1 MNFKLWLNESK
12 YTSKDVDRLAK
23 KAKLDVSKFK
33 TKELVD
39 GLNTEKEHM
48 AQKKL
53 DVVGKH
59 EERIL
64 KIALA
69 HLDEDPNYYEKLKK
83 AKL

>member
-1 MNFKLWLNESK
+1 MDFRIWLAESK
-12 YTSKDVDRLAK
+12 YTEKDVHRLAK
-23 KAKLDVSKFK
+23 KANIDVSKFK

-48 AQKKL
+48 ANKKL
-53 DVVGKH
+53 NVIGKH

-69 HLDEDPNYYEKLKK
+69 HLEEDPHYYKKLKK
-83 AKL
+83 ADL

>member
-23 KAKLDVSKFK
+23 KANLDVSKFD

-48 AQKKL
+48 SQKKL
-53 DVVGKH
+53 DVIGKQ
-59 EERIL
+59 EENIL

-69 HLDEDPNYYEKLKK
+69 HLEENPNYYKVLKK